1 MHLKKI
7 ALLIVLYC
15 APFSMYAQYKFEHHN
30 ASGSNS
36 IEVIENSIPLK
47 LPFTGGFKLPQFTE
61 CDLNFDGIMDLVVF
75 DREASKI
82 STFINKGTQGKI
94 DYEYAPEYQKYFPE
108 INYWMVMVDYN
119 YDGKNDIFCAH
130 PSGVSIYKNTG
141 NSNTGLSFALIED
154 VLYIEITQGR
164 TNLPLEISDI
174 PAILDI
180 DGDGDIDILGFY
192 NAQDSVG
199 DNVYWYKNRSM
210 EKYSVADSLDFHIAK
225 YCWGQFKESFFNCEI
240 IINYP
245 TGVCGAGQRSNTIPT
260 QRNNKHAGSTL
271 LVFDANFDGKNDILI
286 GDFTCENMTLLIN
299 GATNTEA
306 IMTQKIENYPS
317 DRPIDLAIFPAAYYI
332 DVNNDG
338 LKDLISAPNIAG
350 GSINNHHV
358 LLYLNDGSNNL
369 NNFQFQTDQF
379 LLDQMVDVGDGAAP
393 AFVDYNNDGLVDIV
407 VSNTYYLS
415 KNNEIKTGLALLK
428 NIGTEHKPKYDLI
441 TRDWF
446 GFSTL
451 NIYNMNPSF
460 ADLDN
465 DGDIDM
471 VCGAQDGSL
480 HFFRNTAPPNTE
492 MNLQFV
498 SNYFGNI
505 DVGNLSAPFV
515 YDINND
521 GNKEILVGEQSFN
534 INLVSNTGTVSNPSY
549 VLTTDSLY
557 KINLKKYNPYYFGRA
572 KMLIE
577 KINPNETEKIII
589 SNGNGI
595 LYFFDSPGTNINQN
609 IGSPTDSLDL
619 HSGYYSFAYGGF
631 PHSIADIDGDTDK
644 DMVVGTPQGG
654 LYLYRNTELNVGV
667 STANSKKPFKVYP
680 NPTKDFIQIK
690 ANENSSLSI
699 IKLSDVKGTI
709 LYEENRSN
717 GHAQIDIRNLADG
730 IYLLSVQTLNGVYNE
745 KVIVQK

>member
-1 MHLKKI
+1 MSIKKSTLLVILCFVHIKMFAQYSFEHYNSSSSKKI
-7 ALLIVLYC
+7 
-15 APFSMYAQYKFEHHN
+15 
-30 ASGSNS
+30 
-36 IEVIENSIPLK
+36 EVQENNLPLS

-75 DREASKI
+75 DREAGKI

-94 DYEYAPEYQKYFPE
+94 DYEYAPEYQKDFPE

-119 YDGKNDIFCAH
+119 FDGKNDIFCAH

-141 NSNTGLSFALIED
+141 SINTGLSFALIED
-154 VLYIEITQGR
+154 VLYIEIFQGR
-164 TNLPLEISDI
+164 TNLPVEISDI
-174 PAILDI
+174 PAIKDI
-180 DGDGDIDILGFY
+180 DGDGDIDILSFY

-210 EKYSVADSLDFHIAK
+210 EKYNVPDSLDFHIAK
-225 YCWGQFKESFFNCEI
+225 YCWGQFKESFFDCEI
-240 IINYP
+240 MINYP
-245 TGVCGAGQRSNTIPT
+245 TGVCGAGQRNTTVPT

-271 LVFDANFDGKNDILI
+271 LVFDANFDGKNDVLI

-317 DRPIDLAIFPAAYYI
+317 NQPIDLAIFPAAFYI

-338 LKDLISAPNIAG
+338 LKDLIAAPNIAG

-358 LLYLNDGSNNL
+358 LLYLNDGSNNFS
-369 NNFQFQTDQF
+369 NFQFQTDQF

-407 VSNTYYLS
+407 VSNTYYLN

-428 NIGTEHKPKYDLI
+428 NIGTIQKPKYDII

-446 GFSTL
+446 GFSAL

-465 DGDIDM
+465 DGDLDM
-471 VCGAQDGSL
+471 VCGAQDGAL
-480 HFFRNTAPPNTE
+480 HFFRNTAPANAE
-492 MNLQFV
+492 MNLQYV
-498 SNYFGNI
+498 SNYFNNI
-505 DVGNLSAPFV
+505 DVGNFSAPFV

-521 GNKEILVGEQSFN
+521 GKKEILVGEQSFN
-534 INLVSNTGTVSNPSY
+534 INLISNTGTVSNPSY
-549 VLTTDSLY
+549 ALTTDSLY
-557 KINLKKYNPYYFGRA
+557 KINLRKYNPYYFGRA

-577 KINPNETEKIII
+577 KINPDEPEKIVL

-595 LYFFDSPGTNINQN
+595 LYFFDSPGINVHQN

-644 DMVVGTPQGG
+644 DMVVGLPQGG
-654 LYLYRNTELNVGV
+654 LYLYKNTAINVGIDAK
-667 STANSKKPFKVYP
+667 SANKPFKVYP
-680 NPTKDFIQIK
+680 NPAKDFIQIK
-690 ANENSSLSI
+690 AEEDYQLSVV
-699 IKLSDVKGTI
+699 KLSDVKGAI
-709 LYEENRSN
+709 LYKENS
-717 GHAQIDIRNLADG
+717 HSTYVQIDIGTLAEG
-730 IYLLSVQTLNGVYNE
+730 IYILSVQTSNGVYTE
-745 KVIVQK
+745 KLIVQK